1 MPTSNEIERTEQERA
16 EADRGASR
24 RRGGAASVSPPE
36 PATTG
41 VFEERAS
48 EPTPEQI
55 AQRAYELYLE
65 RGGIDGYDR
74 EDWLRAEEELR
85 KARR

>member
-16 EADRGASR
+16 EADRVSAR

-36 PATTG
+36 QASTA
-41 VFEERAS
+41 VFEERGP
-48 EPTPEQI
+48 EPTPERI

-65 RGGIDGYDR
+65 RGGIDGYDT

-85 KARR
+85 KAWR